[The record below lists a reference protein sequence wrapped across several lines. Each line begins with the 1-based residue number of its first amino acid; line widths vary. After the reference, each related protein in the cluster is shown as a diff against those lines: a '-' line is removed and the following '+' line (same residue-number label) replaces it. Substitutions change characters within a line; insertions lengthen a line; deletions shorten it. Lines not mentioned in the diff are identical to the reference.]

1 MNGVTAHNTPHTPSV
16 DSARGSGTVLRRG
29 LSAAAALIGAGALY
43 LFLAFLGTRL
53 PQTSD
58 LSFTLG
64 LANAGMVAALWRGG
78 QHRALPILVGAGLAC
93 LLFAILNG
101 ADALSAAGLACA
113 VIVHIL
119 LTLGLAR
126 KLPVDG
132 QSAVADFRALLIAAV
147 GVPLLTGLIVAANRI
162 GMASSP
168 LPFLTVWWLWWSSSC
183 VGTIALLPLAF
194 TCDAASLRRVARGR
208 CSLGLI
214 GTVLCCFAVTAFV
227 DIPPGTLFVL
237 VSLMLALAAL
247 RLPRLATAAAVA
259 MCNPLVLATFS
270 GPVDLPL
277 RPDLILALLPIYLPT
292 IALLVAPYAI
302 ARLLEDHRE
311 SLRSIKESEQ
321 RFRGAMDNAAVG
333 MAFVAPNGTIVE
345 SNRAFADML
354 GYTPAQLVGTNFRDI
369 TYPDDLTHDVSQLER
384 VLNGAID
391 SYRMEKRY
399 ITLDGRV
406 IWCNLAVSAG
416 RDPET
421 REVLNLIAQIENI
434 DQRKKAEAALSE
446 SESRWSFALESSR
459 HGVWDRDLVAGR
471 TLYSPMWTAML
482 GLRQEDVGENEQKWL
497 ELIHPDDRERALSLD
512 ESCVAGTTDTF
523 AAEFRMRHRDGRW
536 IWILDRGKVVSRDAS
551 GKATR
556 MIGTHADITARKEAE
571 QNLRDLTAA
580 LFEEKERLRVTLYSI
595 GDAVICSDTAALVTF
610 MNPVAEQLTGWTAAE
625 ALGRPIADIFRLRD
639 GVTDVELPNP
649 IEGCLREL
657 KPYYV
662 KGDTNMVNREG
673 RYLNIQDSAAPIRNA
688 DGELL
693 GAVLVFQ
700 DVTRARELEHEL
712 EQSARHDVLTGL
724 PNRLALEQSLA
735 AACDEVVATRRRFA
749 LAFMDLDR
757 FKILND
763 SAGHEAGN
771 ALLVEVARCISTLVG
786 DNDLTVRLGGDE
798 FAILLADRTIDEAES
813 LARTLICALSALTFS
828 WDGKPYHVTAS
839 IGLAEITDG
848 TIAVSELMS
857 RADVACYTAKSTGRN
872 RVCTYR
878 ADESDAGR
886 YHRDIQIAS
895 GIRAAIAAD
904 RFRLFAQRIEYLQ
917 DTTPGRRYYEILLR
931 MQGENGELLYPG
943 HFIPAAERYDLMGEI
958 DRWVIRTTLRRYGP
972 RLPVLGDYALA
983 INLSANSL
991 NDPNLWTFVGHELEV
1006 SGIAPHRLR
1015 FEITETAL
1023 INNMAAANDFVAC
1036 ARATGCGITLD
1047 DFGAG
1052 LSSFSYLRQ
1061 FPVDELKIDGNFIK
1075 QITTSAVD
1083 RAIVESINELGHKFG
1098 AHTIAEFVEDE
1109 ATIELLRGMGIDMA
1123 QGYAIARPVPIEQ
1136 ILDEAEARNDKPL

>member
-1 MNGVTAHNTPHTPSV
+1 MNGITANDTHAAAI
-16 DSARGSGTVLRRG
+16 DAARSKGATMRRG
-29 LSAAAALIGAGALY
+29 LLATATLVGTGALY
-43 LFLAFLGTRL
+43 LLLAFLGTTL
-53 PQTSD
+53 AQIADP
-58 LSFTLG
+58 SFALG
-64 LANAGMVAALWRGG
+64 FANAAVLALLWRSAP
-78 QHRALPILVGAGLAC
+78 HRALPALVGSGLAC
-93 LLFAILNG
+93 LLFDMAG
-101 ADALSAAGLACA
+101 GTSFFSAAGLSCA
-113 VIVHIL
+113 VTVHIL

-126 KLPVDG
+126 KTRG
-132 QSAVADFRALLIAAV
+132 YRNGIGGEFRALLVAAA
-147 GVPLLTGLIVAANRI
+147 GVPLLTGFIVAANRV

-168 LPFLTVWWLWWSSSC
+168 LPFLSVWWLWWLSSC
-183 VGTIALLPLAF
+183 VGVIALLPIALSY
-194 TCDAASLRRVARGR
+194 DAAAVRRFARSR
-208 CSLGLI
+208 CTLGLI
-214 GTVLCCFAVTAFV
+214 GTMIACFAIVAFSDIAGHTAFA
-227 DIPPGTLFVL
+227 L
-237 VSLMLALAAL
+237 VSITLVLASL
-247 RLPRLATAAAVA
+247 RLPRFATAVAAA
-259 MCNPLVLATFS
+259 ACNPVILIAFDNRVEVPLQASHILAM
-270 GPVDLPL
+270 LPSWL
-277 RPDLILALLPIYLPT
+277 PALALL
-292 IALLVAPYAI
+292 AAPYAI
-302 ARLLEDHRE
+302 ARLIEEHRGNQRVLEENER
-311 SLRSIKESEQ
+311 
-321 RFRGAMDNAAVG
+321 RFRGAMDNAAIG
-333 MAFVAPNGTIVE
+333 MAFVAPNGIIVE

-354 GYTPAQLVGTNFRDI
+354 GYKPAQLVGTNFRDI

-384 VLNGAID
+384 ILEGAID

-399 ITLDGRV
+399 VTIDGRV
-406 IWCNLAVSAG
+406 IWCNLAVSAS
-416 RDPET
+416 RDAET
-421 REVLNLIAQIENI
+421 RDVLHLIAQIENI

-459 HGVWDRDLVAGR
+459 HGVWDRDLVVGR

-482 GLRQEDVGENEQKWL
+482 GLRQEDVGDNEEKWL
-497 ELIHPDDRERALSLD
+497 ELIHPDDRERALRLD
-512 ESCVAGTTDTF
+512 EACIAGTTDNF

-536 IWILDRGKVVSRDAS
+536 IWILDRGRVVSRDAD

-571 QNLRDLTAA
+571 QNLRDLSAA

-625 ALGRPIADIFRLRD
+625 ALGRPAADIFRLQD
-639 GVTDVELPNP
+639 TATDADLPNP
-649 IEGCLREL
+649 IEACLREL

-662 KGDTNMVNREG
+662 KSDAKMLNRAG
-673 RYLNIQDSAAPIRNA
+673 RYLNVQDSAAPIRNA

-724 PNRLALEQSLA
+724 PNRLALEQSLVE
-735 AACDEVVATRRRFA
+735 ACDEVVATRRRFA

-771 ALLVEVARCISTLVG
+771 ALLVEVARCISSLVG
-786 DNDLTVRLGGDE
+786 ANDLTVRLGGDE
-798 FAILLADRTIDEAES
+798 FAILLADRSIDEAES

-839 IGLAEITDG
+839 IGLAEIADG

-917 DTTPGRRYYEILLR
+917 DSTPGRRYYEILLR

-943 HFIPAAERYDLMGEI
+943 HFIPAAERYDLMSEI

-972 RLPVLGDYALA
+972 RLPVLGDFALA

-1006 SGIAPHRLR
+1006 SGISPHRLH

-1098 AHTIAEFVEDE
+1098 AYTIAEFVEDE

-1123 QGYAIARPVPIEQ
+1123 QGYAIARPVPLEQ
-1136 ILDEAEARNDKPL
+1136 ILGEAEAGSA